1 MVIAKLIFAINFPI
15 LLGYFFYLIGVF
27 SEDDI
32 PVLRRFVIKVTVPFI
47 IFVNLVKAD
56 VELMHQIIPSVTA
69 FIIMTVLFT
78 TVSIL
83 LAPLVSR
90 DKKDSNGFCI
100 GTFVGNYGYLGWGV
114 AFYFYGDAGFSR
126 SVFFSMLFWPA
137 FLLSGFIMTSI
148 RSKTD
153 SRFPWKKLAQLMM
166 ENGLIPIV
174 VLIIALSMSAGN
186 IQLPDFIM
194 KSMKSIAALTVP
206 VILFTVGLSFRLK
219 IEKSKIKVIAFGVIT
234 RIILSIVP
242 GIIAM
247 LIAAALFPSMDTLTK
262 KIILLIATMPSAAIS
277 PFFTEYL
284 TSNRQISSGILTF
297 STMFSVITIP
307 FWYWMIENYGHYLF

>member
-15 LLGYFFYLIGVF
+15 FLGYFFYLIGLF

-56 VELMHQIIPSVTA
+56 VELIHQIIPSVTA
-69 FIIMTVLFT
+69 FIIMTILFT
-78 TVSIL
+78 IVSIL
-83 LAPLVSR
+83 LAPFVSR
-90 DKKDSNGFCI
+90 NEKDGNGFCI

-114 AFYFYGDAGFSR
+114 MFYFYGDAGFSR

-148 RSKTD
+148 RSKSD
-153 SRFPWKKLAQLMM
+153 SSFPWKKLGKLMV
-166 ENGLIPIV
+166 ENGLVPIV
-174 VLIIALSMSAGN
+174 VLTIALIMSASH
-186 IQLPDFIM
+186 IQLPEFIM
-194 KSMKSIAALTVP
+194 KSMSSIAALTVP
-206 VILFTVGLSFRLK
+206 IILFTVGLSFRLQV
-219 IEKSKIKVIAFGVIT
+219 EKSKIKVIAYGVIT
-234 RIILSIVP
+234 RTVLSIIP

-247 LIAAALFPSMDTLTK
+247 VVASALFPSMDTLTK
-262 KIILLIATMPSAAIS
+262 KTVLLISTMPSAAIS

-284 TSNRQISSGILTF
+284 TSNKQISSGILTF
-297 STMFSVITIP
+297 STMFSLLTIP
-307 FWYWMIENYGHYLF
+307 FWYWMIETYGYLLF